1 MDNNDILKKVISH
14 SKANGF
20 IYQSSEIY
28 DGLSAVYDYG
38 PYGSELKNNL
48 KEFWW
53 KSMTQMNDNICLLY
67 TSPSPRDGLLSRMP
81 SSA

>member
-38 PYGSELKNNL
+38 PYGSEPV
-48 KEFWW
+48 
-53 KSMTQMNDNICLLY
+53 SY
-67 TSPSPRDGLLSRMP
+67 THLTLPTIYSV
-81 SSA
+81 

>member
-53 KSMTQMNDNICLLY
+53 KSMTQMNDNIVCLLY
-67 TSPSPRDGLLSRMP
+67 TSPSPRDFG
-81 SSA
+81 

>member
-28 DGLSAVYDYG
+28 DGLSAVMIMAHMDQ
-38 PYGSELKNNL
+38 NL
-48 KEFWW
+48 K
-53 KSMTQMNDNICLLY
+53 II
-67 TSPSPRDGLLSRMP
+67 
-81 SSA
+81 

>member
-38 PYGSELKNNL
+38 PYGSRDHFDYVVDAME
-48 KEFWW
+48 EVVVSWASV
-53 KSMTQMNDNICLLY
+53 KSV
-67 TSPSPRDGLLSRMP
+67 
-81 SSA
+81 SAKFSIM